1 MPNNYNIIEN
11 NDQINNNNERVN
23 NLNSENLIIKN
34 TQVNITNNNKKKYI
48 NTKTTNKKVTKI
60 EAKQLGSNIKYNG
73 DKKNHRSSK
82 RSSEIITESKGAK
95 ERNNKS

>member
-1 MPNNYNIIEN
+1 M
-11 NDQINNNNERVN
+11 
-23 NLNSENLIIKN
+23 
-34 TQVNITNNNKKKYI
+34 
-48 NTKTTNKKVTKI
+48 TKI